1 MTNKSIF
8 AGQYISLNFISAV
21 KNISE
26 MGDKKGI
33 LITLELGAAEEEGHS
48 IPAMTLGA
56 SYVVNPDG
64 SLAEGESVKVYSRVY
79 KGEDREEYTKTS
91 HRYFSENIPDIVKSD
106 IEVINRL
113 FCEADPAVQ
122 RVF

>member
-1 MTNKSIF
+1 MTSKSIF
-8 AGQYISLNFISAV
+8 DGQHISLNCWSAV
-21 KNISE
+21 KNISDW
-26 MGDKKGI
+26 GDKKGI
-33 LITLELGAAEEEGHS
+33 LITLEFESTEEHG
-48 IPAMTLGA
+48 AMTLGA

-64 SLAEGESVKVYSRVY
+64 SLAQGESVKVYSRLY
-79 KGEDREEYTKTS
+79 KGESREQYTKTS

-113 FCEADPAVQ
+113 FSDADPSVQ